1 MKPNRPSL
9 ILYFTACLLVVFF
22 KLLGYESYVVYAKS
36 VIIPLVFIYY
46 FITNNYKI
54 STSKAFIFLF
64 CFIGDI
70 INIINF
76 DISHLLSLLSFLV
89 AYLLLLKLTYDDFKS
104 LKFNERDR
112 IPILISLL
120 FIVAICSS
128 VLSLQFENMVF
139 NLSLYIIYGIVLG
152 IFIFISVT
160 NYIKKP
166 NIAFLNLVVFCV
178 CSMISDTFFMI
189 NKFYLSLFALDFLQA
204 SIQVFS
210 YYFMVTYF
218 IANDKY
224 LMKQNGDEF

>member
-9 ILYFTACLLVVFF
+9 ILYFTACLFVVFF
-22 KLLGYESYVVYAKS
+22 KLFGYESYVVYAKS
-36 VIIPLVFIYY
+36 VIIPLIFIYY

-54 STSKAFIFLF
+54 SISKAFIFLL
-64 CFIGDI
+64 CFIGDVL
-70 INIINF
+70 NIINF
-76 DISHLLSLLSFLV
+76 DISHLLSLLTFLV
-89 AYLLLLKLTYDDFKS
+89 VYLLLLKLGYEDLKS
-104 LKFNERDR
+104 LKFNESDR

-120 FIVAICSS
+120 FIIAISSS

-166 NIAFLNLVVFCV
+166 NFAFLNLVVFCV

-189 NKFYLSLFALDFLQA
+189 NKFYLNLFALDFLQA

-210 YYFMVTYF
+210 YFFMVTYF

-224 LMKQNGDEF
+224 LKKQNGNEF